1 MCICVFEIGT
11 SLTSLVCR
19 LGLWGL
25 ILRFV
30 DVLMQIQNS
39 FFFFFLD
46 KNICP
51 IFRAFW
57 DLLFLYFTLNY
68 LSSLQFCSQ
77 YNVCGGFLHH
87 QAFSDTCCVSY
98 KITQFWLYLPGGSIR
113 SHRLRAQS
121 PTPSF
126 RCYASDWL
134 SVIPL
139 PGSCSFV
146 SSSRTQRNI
155 LLAEFQ
161 KQSGGRGVKGKVW
174 GEGSEF
180 HALLECNR
188 LCKSPDVHR
197 PRSTLNPIFLGDIRK
212 ASLLR
217 HAWLYHW
224 PLAVDSTSNLSP
236 WRSGMGWKFPTLQS
250 HSWFP

>member
-1 MCICVFEIGT
+1 MVLCVDWDSGVSFSDLLMC
-11 SLTSLVCR
+11 LCR
-19 LGLWGL
+19 FK
-25 ILRFV
+25 IP
-30 DVLMQIQNS
+30 
-39 FFFFFLD
+39 FFFLD

-68 LSSLQFCSQ
+68 LSFLQFCSQ
-77 YNVCGGFLHH
+77 YNVCVGFLHH
-87 QAFSDTCCVSY
+87 QAFSDTSCVSY
-98 KITQFWLYLPGGSIR
+98 KITQFWLYLPKDSIR

-180 HALLECNR
+180 PCLAGVQ
-188 LCKSPDVHR
+188 P
-197 PRSTLNPIFLGDIRK
+197 
-212 ASLLR
+212 SLQ
-217 HAWLYHW
+217 
-224 PLAVDSTSNLSP
+224 TSRCP
-236 WRSGMGWKFPTLQS
+236 PT
-250 HSWFP
+250 

>member
-1 MCICVFEIGT
+1 MVLYVDWDSGVSFSDLLMC
-11 SLTSLVCR
+11 LCR
-19 LGLWGL
+19 FK
-25 ILRFV
+25 IP
-30 DVLMQIQNS
+30 
-39 FFFFFLD
+39 FFFFLD

-77 YNVCGGFLHH
+77 YNVCVGFLHH
-87 QAFSDTCCVSY
+87 QAFSDTSCVSY
-98 KITQFWLYLPGGSIR
+98 KITQFWLYLPKDSIR

-180 HALLECNR
+180 PCLAGVQ
-188 LCKSPDVHR
+188 P
-197 PRSTLNPIFLGDIRK
+197 
-212 ASLLR
+212 SLQISR
-217 HAWLYHW
+217 C
-224 PLAVDSTSNLSP
+224 P
-236 WRSGMGWKFPTLQS
+236 PT
-250 HSWFP
+250 